1 MISPSLALPFSL
13 TPSLSV
19 FPLLVHRR
27 SFAFTAHS
35 SSATAGNA
43 RTLQCALNCTP
54 PSSSCLRVFTSS
66 GRNSRKG
73 GGKGER
79 EWRLKERERERA
91 RTPKLNCR
99 GKWQAGHEWGNAELT
114 AKRRQRLHDPKLWPH
129 RCWAPR
135 ASSFPLSF
143 FTPFYVFTNHRE
155 EADNADS
162 TSAAGHRFEVNDV
175 LRCVI
180 VAESL
185 WLSHCVMK
193 ERVATMATEV
203 SFQVRQ
209 QCVHYFAKFHI
220 WIWYRSG

>member
-1 MISPSLALPFSL
+1 MIPPSLALSNPL
-13 TPSLSV
+13 TLSV

-73 GGKGER
+73 DGKGER
-79 EWRLKERERERA
+79 ESEDWKRERERA

-99 GKWQAGHEWGNAELT
+99 GKWQATSEVMRSWQLKSDKGCT
-114 AKRRQRLHDPKLWPH
+114 IR
-129 RCWAPR
+129 
-135 ASSFPLSF
+135 SFGRTDVGLREPVVFLFLF

-155 EADNADS
+155 EADNVS
-162 TSAAGHRFEVNDV
+162 CRP
-175 LRCVI
+175 
-180 VAESL
+180 SL
-185 WLSHCVMK
+185 WSQWC
-193 ERVATMATEV
+193 
-203 SFQVRQ
+203 
-209 QCVHYFAKFHI
+209 FAM
-220 WIWYRSG
+220 R

>member
-1 MISPSLALPFSL
+1 MIPPSLALSNPL
-13 TPSLSV
+13 TLSV

-73 GGKGER
+73 DGKGER
-79 EWRLKERERERA
+79 ESEDWKRERERE

-99 GKWQAGHEWGNAELT
+99 GKWQATSEVMRSWQLKSDKGCTIRSFGRTDVGLREPVVFLFLFLPPSTFSQITGK
-114 AKRRQRLHDPKLWPH
+114 KR
-129 RCWAPR
+129 
-135 ASSFPLSF
+135 
-143 FTPFYVFTNHRE
+143 T
-155 EADNADS
+155 

-175 LRCVI
+175 LRCVR

-185 WLSHCVMK
+185 WLSHCLWK
-193 ERVATMATEV
+193 SE
-203 SFQVRQ
+203 
-209 QCVHYFAKFHI
+209 
-220 WIWYRSG
+220 